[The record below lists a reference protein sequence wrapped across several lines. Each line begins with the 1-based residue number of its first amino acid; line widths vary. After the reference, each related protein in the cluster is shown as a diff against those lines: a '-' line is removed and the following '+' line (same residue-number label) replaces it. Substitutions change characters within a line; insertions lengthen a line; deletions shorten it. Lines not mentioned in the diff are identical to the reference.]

1 MVGAVSTKLAYKR
14 TFGTVVA
21 MPPRSIDDAALADAL
36 AGVFAR
42 YGYAGA
48 TVNLLSEAS
57 GLGRSSLFHRFPGG
71 KDEMVMAIIDRAAER
86 YNVAL
91 GPAFED
97 GSPYE
102 RAKQVA
108 KALDDYYEGGTRS
121 CLLVALSV
129 SDGENRSTAGQCVDA
144 WAEALTHIARDAGL
158 TAKQADVVAMD
169 AVGAIQGG
177 MAIAATTGK
186 TATYKRALQTL
197 PDRLTRMP

>member
-1 MVGAVSTKLAYKR
+1 
-14 TFGTVVA
+14 

-71 KDEMVMAIIDRAAER
+71 KDEMVIAIIDRAAER
-86 YNVAL
+86 YSVAL
-91 GPAFED
+91 APAFAD

-108 KALDDYYEGGTRS
+108 VGLDDYYEGGARP

-158 TAKQADVVAMD
+158 TAKQADIVAVD
-169 AVGAIQGG
+169 AVAAIQGG

-186 TATYKRALQTL
+186 TAAYERALATL
-197 PDRLTRMP
+197 PDRLTRTP